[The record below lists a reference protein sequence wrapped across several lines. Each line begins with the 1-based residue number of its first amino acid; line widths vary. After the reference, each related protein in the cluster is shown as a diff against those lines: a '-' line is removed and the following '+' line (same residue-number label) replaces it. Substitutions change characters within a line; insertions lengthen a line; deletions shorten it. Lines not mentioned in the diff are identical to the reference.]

1 MAPKQNISDL
11 MRALLLLSV
20 AALGHALRMAVAPML
35 HRAPLRMALTPMM
48 AADNDFSFGDAGQ
61 VSAET
66 VQALGEEEREL
77 TEKEKEIAR
86 LRAAEK
92 FMMRDTGDA
101 TCQTCGYKYTMA
113 DGVQDRAYPIQRNTP
128 FDIIPPRWRLQASKR
143 TRRTALARTPGR
155 SRRSRMP
162 SLAGWVCSS
171 CSSLPGM
178 GSTDAL
184 CSVLPYCPHY
194 DVLCESGQSS
204 RKRGE
209 SGPRANLANFLLLLC
224 VSNSV
229 ACKCGGVPFS
239 ASRHNMAVDCGSDKV
254 QQKGIIG

>member
-1 MAPKQNISDL
+1 
-11 MRALLLLSV
+11 MRVLLLLTV

-128 FDIIPPRWRLQASKR
+128 FDIIPPSWTCPNCKSPKAFFTPIQVEIAGFEENQAYGIGANTWTESQKSN
-143 TRRTALARTPGR
+143 AIFGGLG
-155 SRRSRMP
+155 
-162 SLAGWVCSS
+162 LLFVLFIAGYG
-171 CSSLPGM
+171 L
-178 GSTDAL
+178 
-184 CSVLPYCPHY
+184 
-194 DVLCESGQSS
+194 
-204 RKRGE
+204 
-209 SGPRANLANFLLLLC
+209 N
-224 VSNSV
+224 
-229 ACKCGGVPFS
+229 
-239 ASRHNMAVDCGSDKV
+239 
-254 QQKGIIG
+254 